1 MTCRGHEIIVRIQ
14 KITIHKIVI
23 RNRTVYHQ
31 WYGLT
36 HKGLQQSIMNMNE
49 KEDKYLTLQ
58 KKLLALNASFEA
70 ARAGEVG
77 TDFFMVV
84 DKLSD
89 LAMQWGKTTGHNDK
103 LGDG

>member
-1 MTCRGHEIIVRIQ
+1 
-14 KITIHKIVI
+14 
-23 RNRTVYHQ
+23 
-31 WYGLT
+31 
-36 HKGLQQSIMNMNE
+36 MNE

-77 TDFFMVV
+77 SDFFMVV

-89 LAMQWGKTTGHNDK
+89 LDMQWGKTTGHNDK
-103 LGDG
+103 KGDG